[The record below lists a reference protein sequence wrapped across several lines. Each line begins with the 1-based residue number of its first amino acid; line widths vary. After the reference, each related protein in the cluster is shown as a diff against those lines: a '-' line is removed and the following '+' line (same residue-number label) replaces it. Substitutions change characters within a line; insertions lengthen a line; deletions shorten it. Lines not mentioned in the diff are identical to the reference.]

1 MVSIFIYDNNTFIV
15 ESFLPE
21 ETKIK
26 VVAGQGITKLTD
38 ILSSEQV
45 SSSGKSTGMI
55 WGRPREEKSSFEIT
69 LKPHSYR
76 VFKAE

>member
-1 MVSIFIYDNNTFIV
+1 VSLFVYENNTFIA

-26 VVAGQGITKLTD
+26 IIAGGGI
-38 ILSSEQV
+38 SELNDLETGEKI
-45 SSSGKSTGMI
+45 SSSGKSTTML
-55 WGRPREEKSSFEIT
+55 WGRKREDKSAFDVT

-76 VFKAE
+76 VFKAQ